1 MENLITTLFA
11 EAIKFVMDIAIH
23 NPMVCL
29 FFGVAIAAGG
39 CNCKNY

>member
-11 EAIKFVMDIAIH
+11 EAIKFVMDIH